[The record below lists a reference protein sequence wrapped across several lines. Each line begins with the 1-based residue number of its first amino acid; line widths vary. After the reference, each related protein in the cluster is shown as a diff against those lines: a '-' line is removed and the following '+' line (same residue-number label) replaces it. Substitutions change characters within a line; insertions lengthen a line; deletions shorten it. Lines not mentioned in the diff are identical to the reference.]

1 MQALR
6 YDEALE
12 DADSALAIDASFPK
26 AFWRKGEALAALKR
40 YPEALKA
47 YKAGCALF
55 TSILQGTGCVC
66 EACQAPPTRSEENR
80 AP

>member
-1 MQALR
+1 VQALR

-47 YKAGCALF
+47 YKAGCAL
-55 TSILQGTGCVC
+55 
-66 EACQAPPTRSEENR
+66 
-80 AP
+80 